1 MKLNLSLIDQ
11 MSQVPLC
18 TKVLIIRSIFDK
30 MSETWSHLLKITD
43 NPAILPLFIFQSNHL
58 FSKEKESIHY
68 SIKSIYKRGYLLLY
82 KRHVMWYVVWSIT
95 VLTKSY
101 CTNHKE
107 ESKWKRNRTNG
118 SNQKISEVFEFHQ
131 STNMI

>member
-1 MKLNLSLIDQ
+1 MKLNLSLINQ

-18 TKVLIIRSIFDK
+18 TKVLIIRSIFDE
-30 MSETWSHLLKITD
+30 MFETWSHLLKITD
-43 NPAILPLFIFQSNHL
+43 NPAILPLFFQSNHL

-68 SIKSIYKRGYLLLY
+68 SIKSIYKKRYLLLY
-82 KRHVMWYVVWSIT
+82 KRHAMWYVVWSIT
-95 VLTKSY
+95 LLTESY
-101 CTNHKE
+101 CTNHIE

-118 SNQKISEVFEFHQ
+118 SKQKISEVFEFHQ